1 MAGKFFMLVSLLICT
16 VFFVSPV
23 VAGDMCEENINTVCI
38 GCHNADQV
46 CESLGASEK
55 TWKDILEW
63 MVANG
68 AELEEDEVEALVK
81 CFSEPSAGAKAA
93 CGK

>member
-1 MAGKFFMLVSLLICT
+1 MARKIILLVSLLIGT
-16 VFFVSPV
+16 VCFISPV
-23 VAGDMCEENINTVCI
+23 VAADMCEENINTVCI
-38 GCHNADQV
+38 GCHNTDDV
-46 CESLGASEK
+46 CENLGASEK

-68 AELEEDEVEALVK
+68 AELEEDEIETMVK